1 VGRARL
7 YSDSQRERATAPSM
21 ENNTTLRD
29 ESMHS
34 RAQKSGTRPR
44 GEITTKPCGEVML
57 PERATV
63 PRGWSAAAAAAATP
77 QLLRSVRTRDSRGE
91 SFISLR
97 GESCSPRTRES
108 CYPRVQES
116 CSPRSGELHSPE
128 RGSCALSA
136 CKSLAGVRLSPSE
149 RVARP
154 RATPRRAIS
163 VSKSCRRE

>member
-1 VGRARL
+1 MGRARL

-63 PRGWSAAAAAAATP
+63 PRAGGAQQPQP
-77 QLLRSVRTRDSRGE
+77 QLRRSSSAVSARSRGE

-128 RGSCALSA
+128 RGSCALFA

>member
-1 VGRARL
+1 MGRARL

-63 PRGWSAAAAAAATP
+63 PRGWSAAAAVAATP

-108 CYPRVQES
+108 IP
-116 CSPRSGELHSPE
+116 
-128 RGSCALSA
+128 A
-136 CKSLAGVRLSPSE
+136 CKSHALPARASCTPLNAEVAHFPLA
-149 RVARP
+149 RV
-154 RATPRRAIS
+154 S
-163 VSKSCRRE
+163 RE

>member
-1 VGRARL
+1 MGRARL

-63 PRGWSAAAAAAATP
+63 PRGWSAAAAAAAPP
-77 QLLRSVRTRDSRGE
+77 QCPHARLARRELHLFARGVV
-91 SFISLR
+91 L
-97 GESCSPRTRES
+97 SPHAGV
-108 CYPRVQES
+108 YPRVQES

-136 CKSLAGVRLSPSE
+136 CRSLAEVRLSPSE